1 MFYSDRS
8 SLRVIHVNIL
18 AFQVYYFNIF
28 MHFLYFVYLF
38 RKFLCIITTFIS
50 LVFNHAL
57 ALCEVLYLLPLE
69 LQLYNDSL
77 QGCKKSPDTNM
88 ISGDGVYYDLP
99 LRCRVDEH
107 LKVLGFSCA
116 IIDLGREDI
125 NRLHIQLAVLGNTV
139 AVIAKLI
146 IRYSGSAGSSCCV

>member
-1 MFYSDRS
+1 
-8 SLRVIHVNIL
+8 
-18 AFQVYYFNIF
+18 

-38 RKFLCIITTFIS
+38 RVFLCIITTFII

-57 ALCEVLYLLPLE
+57 ALCEVLFLLHFE
-69 LQLYNDSL
+69 LQLYNDCL
-77 QGCKKSPDTNM
+77 QGCKKSPDIHM

-107 LKVLGFSCA
+107 LKVLGFSCVT
-116 IIDLGREDI
+116 IYLGREDI

-139 AVIAKLI
+139 AVILKPTVRQGGNAVCPRGI
-146 IRYSGSAGSSCCV
+146 